1 MNLYEGLFLL
11 NSVEAKRDWEG
22 ICGHVREQLEK
33 HGAEVLKEVQ
43 WDDRRLAYEV
53 AGQKR
58 GTYLLVFFKL
68 DGQKI
73 APLRRDCQLSER
85 ILRQLFVRHQGDE
98 VPAYAAAGPARP
110 ERGRHE
116 RGRPSASVPGKPEK
130 PAETPTPTPSASDDK
145 ISDDKVP
152 DENKPV
158 EASDDDKS
166 KTEATEVVTD
176 TATENVPETPA
187 P

>member
-11 NSVEAKRDWEG
+11 NSVEAKRDWDG
-22 ICGHVREQLEK
+22 ICGHVRELLEK

-58 GTYLLVFFKL
+58 GAYLLVFFKL
-68 DGQKI
+68 DGQNI

-110 ERGRHE
+110 ERGRYGQ
-116 RGRPSASVPGKPEK
+116 GRTGGPEK
-130 PAETPTPTPSASDDK
+130 SEKKVETPATTASDDK
-145 ISDDKVP
+145 AP

-158 EASDDDKS
+158 EVSNEDKN
-166 KTEATEVVTD
+166 KTEATEVTEAVTD
-176 TATENVPETPA
+176 TTESAPESQDQ
-187 P
+187 